1 MCIFYDM
8 TEPLGAPQVTF
19 FVVTVGFQEASD
31 AVGKDAHAAA
41 LASCYKGVK
50 LRDYGSIVFRC
61 ALLWCMARARL

>member
-8 TEPLGAPQVTF
+8 VEPLGAPQVTF

-31 AVGKDAHAAA
+31 GVGKDAHAAV

-61 ALLWCMARARL
+61 ALLRRMARARL